1 MKHCLNNKGQAVFE
15 FLIFMPFLVI
25 LYSIIYNVGNS
36 INASINQQKATRSY
50 YYGITKGNSFI
61 FSSSE
66 IKEYKDGGMRVMGLS
81 SVAWRQRSEGS
92 DGGISFA
99 PCYTFNGLIK
109 SGVNDDCDKRDPGD
123 ASRHI
128 RVFTAYGVCGPSFI
142 NNGSSVYID
151 PVTMSDPFSCKLQ
164 K

>member
-1 MKHCLNNKGQAVFE
+1 MKNCINNKGQAVFE
-15 FLIFMPFLVI
+15 FLVFMPFLVI

-61 FSSSE
+61 FSSAD
-66 IKEYKDGGMRVMGLS
+66 IKEYVDGGMRTIGLS
-81 SVAWRQRSEGS
+81 SVAWRQRSEGNGEQS
-92 DGGISFA
+92 YA

-109 SGVNDDCDKRDPGD
+109 SGVNDECDKRESEEV
-123 ASRHI
+123 SRHI
-128 RVFTAYGVCGPSFI
+128 RVFTAYGICGPSFL
-142 NNGSSVYID
+142 NTGNSVYID